1 MKNKALLVTFSMI
14 SIAAILVSYG
24 LLAIPGQFVGMFGS
38 NGLFNQE
45 GASIAG
51 YEYIF
56 HCIHKIGDNENAL
69 FASGRA
75 SAAGIMTVI
84 FMFFACGSFAFVKK
98 STALPLLGGILE
110 FFSGFFFLMTTPFA
124 CLCYPDKISCIRAMW
139 VPYLIGSVMVVLSLI
154 VIYFSVV
161 ELKKE
166 KATLAS
172 KGGYSYLKK

>member
-1 MKNKALLVTFSMI
+1 MKNKLALV
-14 SIAAILVSYG
+14 SILSVVVILVSYG

-75 SAAGIMTVI
+75 SAAGIMAVI
-84 FMFFACGSFAFVKK
+84 FMFFACGSFALYKK

-110 FFSGFFFLMTTPFA
+110 FFSGFFFVMTTPFA

-139 VPYLIGSVMVVLSLI
+139 IPYLIGSLMLLLGLI
-154 VIYFSVV
+154 AIAVSVV